1 MNVFFQ
7 RQFNMAVKLLG
18 NILCWHQIIEDTVL
32 IDLAINQILNR
43 YLLTSIRTLQPLE
56 ALLKITMVNLL
67 HIILSICR
75 YKILILY
82 NHFVFRLHICYLVHG
97 YLMEIIHL
105 KN

>member
-18 NILCWHQIIEDTVL
+18 NILCWHQIIEDSVL

-56 ALLKITMVNLL
+56 SILKITMVYFLA
-67 HIILSICR
+67 ILNTLRS
-75 YKILILY
+75 
-82 NHFVFRLHICYLVHG
+82 NH
-97 YLMEIIHL
+97 E
-105 KN
+105 